1 MGTKKP
7 DVVRL
12 PPMPS
17 QAVTLAEMRASGWT
31 VRATCTR
38 CKIGLH
44 TDLGQMIGLLGP
56 DFVLWGRHPRCKVWT
71 WGDNERCAGTIL
83 FEVRSI
89 RGGSWVAMRMTGEVR
104 SAIDLRSQAA
114 WQRR

>member
-7 DVVRL
+7 DVVRS
-12 PPMPS
+12 PPMPA
-17 QAVTLAEMRASGWT
+17 QALTLSEIRASGWT
-31 VRATCTR
+31 VRATCTT
-38 CKIGLH
+38 CKVSLH
-44 TDLGQMIGLLGP
+44 VDLGQMIALLGA

-71 WGDNERCAGTIL
+71 WGDDERCSGSVL

-104 SAIDLRSQAA
+104 SAIELRSRAA
-114 WQRR
+114 GEAR